1 MYLSP
6 LDSVF
11 FSESAELWKKREK
24 KKKRKRKM
32 GKLIVQNKSAKLRQ
46 NRLRQWVLCLNDS
59 SEILWCPFDSVQK
72 SQIHGMIHCAL
83 ANRVPLNITMCAFE
97 TPQLTLRATCKRV
110 QQFTMFRLFA
120 WGEKFNWFQTLRN
133 NSQQHATT
141 CNRVCKRTQPVTS
154 DSFGSW
160 SPTMLRLSA
169 TVFYSSKLRC
179 EKERK

>member
-11 FSESAELWKKREK
+11 FSESAELWKKGR

-32 GKLIVQNKSAKLRQ
+32 GKLIVQKKSAKLRQ

-83 ANRVPLNITMCAFE
+83 AYRVPLNITMCAFE
-97 TPQLTLRATCKRV
+97 TPQLTLRATCKRA

-154 DSFGSW
+154 NSFGSW

>member
-32 GKLIVQNKSAKLRQ
+32 GKLIVQNKSAKLCQ

-83 ANRVPLNITMCAFE
+83 AYRVPLNITMCAFE
-97 TPQLTLRATCKRV
+97 TPQLTLRATCKRANNSQCFV
-110 QQFTMFRLFA
+110 CLHGAKSLTGFRLCA
-120 WGEKFNWFQTLRN
+120 TTPN
-133 NSQQHATT
+133 NTQQHATG
-141 CNRVCKRTQPVTS
+141 CAN
-154 DSFGSW
+154 GHN
-160 SPTMLRLSA
+160 L
-169 TVFYSSKLRC
+169 
-179 EKERK
+179 